1 MVLGAYLGARYSTG
15 GGCLVYPVSVDST
28 GVREVIQGHTFRVRD
43 QSPWYDV
50 NVLFVLL
57 AGAYVDPRSGE
68 QALPPPPVH
77 DPERSVKRPLE
88 VAGGEGGEVA
98 GEEGD
103 GEPMD
108 LDMIL
113 DRVIQHAQNEA
124 MNEFLAGTSR
134 CDEVVCGVE
143 AEGQGSSIS
152 VQFGGNQIDVQIAE
166 GVCDEL
172 TGHPIVHDQVVE
184 GIRTE
189 MVQLE
194 TLEVGDT
201 YPEKKG
207 RTIAVEHEVQILTAR
222 WVFTQKTAILC
233 RARLVVRDYAS
244 GAESA
249 FRSGI
254 YAPTSSLDSLRV
266 VLAFS
271 VVESVCL
278 LTADVST
285 AFMYAPVE
293 ADACDLV
300 LLPANITVKGQRVI
314 LWLKKAMNGLR
325 RAPLLWFLELQR
337 TIRDLG
343 GDETFEST
351 LFRVKTDTQFLL
363 VLVYVDDLLIA
374 SNDVEGG
381 ENFLRA
387 LQKIWKIKRTGS
399 IPSGKKGHLE
409 FLGRTIY
416 RLHGG
421 EECLYFGVSRSYM
434 GIFVSWE
441 EKLKESTGSA
451 MPKLEELLKDAEK
464 KFGTSELSATEA
476 QRYRRVLG
484 QLAWA
489 ALSRAD
495 LAFPVGFLSRF
506 QSKPHVPAE
515 VCLRSFLRWLKGH
528 LHFVQQTP
536 ASSPPVLTEEG
547 VVVGFC
553 DASWNVTSVSGAVIS
568 WRGCCL
574 KCFSRRQEVPAL
586 LSAEAEAIA
595 ITEASKE
602 LVALGMLIETARD
615 GIPLDEIG
623 VPAKTTGS
631 MKLRLYN
638 DGKAAISIST
648 MEGLLRRVKRVE
660 LRAHYVKYL
669 HRRRRLTLEHWEGVS
684 NPSDGLTKSCK
695 LIEMWLNLC
704 NAVGLVPGLD
714 EDKAALLRGLSRDG
728 DDDELPTDERSVRE
742 GEYAH
747 RACFLHFSPRW
758 CSER

>member
-28 GVREVIQGHTFRVRD
+28 GVREVIKGHNFRVRD
-43 QSPWYDV
+43 QSPWYDA
-50 NVLFVLL
+50 NVLFPLL

-68 QALPPPPVH
+68 QALPPPPVQ

-88 VAGGEGGEVA
+88 DAGGTGGEVP

-103 GEPMD
+103 GDMEVEIPLPDGSLAPEGGGEPMD
-108 LDMIL
+108 LDVVL
-113 DRVIQHAQNEA
+113 DRVTQHAQNEA

-134 CDEVVCGVE
+134 CDEVGGDVE

-152 VQFGGNQIDVQIAE
+152 VQFGGSQVDVQIAE

-172 TGHPIVHDQVVE
+172 TGHPIAHDQVIE

-222 WVFTQKTAILC
+222 WVFTQKTAVLC

-244 GAESA
+244 GAESS

-271 VVESVCL
+271 VVESMSL

-351 LFRVKTDTQFLL
+351 LFRVQTDNQVLL
-363 VLVYVDDLLIA
+363 ILVYVDDLLIA

-381 ENFLRA
+381 ENLLRNFLEDLENQTYVKHSVRA
-387 LQKIWKIKRTGS
+387 ERT
-399 IPSGKKGHLE
+399 SGIL
-409 FLGRTIY
+409 RPRDIQTP
-416 RLHGG
+416 RRR
-421 EECLYFGVSRSYM
+421 GVS
-434 GIFVSWE
+434 
-441 EKLKESTGSA
+441 
-451 MPKLEELLKDAEK
+451 
-464 KFGTSELSATEA
+464 
-476 QRYRRVLG
+476 VL
-484 QLAWA
+484 W
-489 ALSRAD
+489 
-495 LAFPVGFLSRF
+495 
-506 QSKPHVPAE
+506 
-515 VCLRSFLRWLKGH
+515 
-528 LHFVQQTP
+528 
-536 ASSPPVLTEEG
+536 
-547 VVVGFC
+547 
-553 DASWNVTSVSGAVIS
+553 SV
-568 WRGCCL
+568 
-574 KCFSRRQEVPAL
+574 
-586 LSAEAEAIA
+586 
-595 ITEASKE
+595 
-602 LVALGMLIETARD
+602 
-615 GIPLDEIG
+615 
-623 VPAKTTGS
+623 
-631 MKLRLYN
+631 
-638 DGKAAISIST
+638 
-648 MEGLLRRVKRVE
+648 
-660 LRAHYVKYL
+660 
-669 HRRRRLTLEHWEGVS
+669 
-684 NPSDGLTKSCK
+684 
-695 LIEMWLNLC
+695 
-704 NAVGLVPGLD
+704 
-714 EDKAALLRGLSRDG
+714 
-728 DDDELPTDERSVRE
+728 
-742 GEYAH
+742 
-747 RACFLHFSPRW
+747 
-758 CSER
+758 

>member
-1 MVLGAYLGARYSTG
+1 MKRPSGSRRVRKSCPLTAPKPSAKNA
-15 GGCLVYPVSVDST
+15 VDS
-28 GVREVIQGHTFRVRD
+28 RVAK
-43 QSPWYDV
+43 V
-50 NVLFVLL
+50 
-57 AGAYVDPRSGE
+57 G
-68 QALPPPPVH
+68 LP
-77 DPERSVKRPLE
+77 
-88 VAGGEGGEVA
+88 
-98 GEEGD
+98 
-103 GEPMD
+103 
-108 LDMIL
+108 
-113 DRVIQHAQNEA
+113 
-124 MNEFLAGTSR
+124 
-134 CDEVVCGVE
+134 
-143 AEGQGSSIS
+143 SIS

-172 TGHPIVHDQVVE
+172 TGHPIAHDQVVE

-222 WVFTQKTAILC
+222 WVFTQKTAVLC

-271 VVESVCL
+271 VVESMSL

-300 LLPANITVKGQRVI
+300 LLPPNITVKGQRVI

-399 IPSGKKGHLE
+399 IPSGQRGLLE

-416 RLHGG
+416 RRHDG
-421 EECLYFGVSRSYM
+421 EECLYFGVSRSTWKASLFH
-434 GIFVSWE
+434 GKRS
-441 EKLKESTGSA
+441 
-451 MPKLEELLKDAEK
+451 
-464 KFGTSELSATEA
+464 
-476 QRYRRVLG
+476 
-484 QLAWA
+484 
-489 ALSRAD
+489 
-495 LAFPVGFLSRF
+495 
-506 QSKPHVPAE
+506 SKN
-515 VCLRSFLRWLKGH
+515 
-528 LHFVQQTP
+528 
-536 ASSPPVLTEEG
+536 PPVQP
-547 VVVGFC
+547 C
-553 DASWNVTSVSGAVIS
+553 PN
-568 WRGCCL
+568 WR
-574 KCFSRRQEVPAL
+574 
-586 LSAEAEAIA
+586 
-595 ITEASKE
+595 
-602 LVALGMLIETARD
+602 
-615 GIPLDEIG
+615 
-623 VPAKTTGS
+623 
-631 MKLRLYN
+631 
-638 DGKAAISIST
+638 
-648 MEGLLRRVKRVE
+648 
-660 LRAHYVKYL
+660 
-669 HRRRRLTLEHWEGVS
+669 
-684 NPSDGLTKSCK
+684 SC
-695 LIEMWLNLC
+695 
-704 NAVGLVPGLD
+704 
-714 EDKAALLRGLSRDG
+714 
-728 DDDELPTDERSVRE
+728 
-742 GEYAH
+742 
-747 RACFLHFSPRW
+747 
-758 CSER
+758 